1 MPYFLEFDSPRA
13 GDFTPLRLIPTG
25 RRVVLGL
32 ISTKTSIL
40 ENPDTLMRRLDEA
53 ALPIDPAAICISPQC
68 GFASTIGGN
77 PLTIREQRAKLSLVV
92 ETAAAL

>member
-1 MPYFLEFDSPRA
+1 
-13 GDFTPLRLIPTG
+13 
-25 RRVVLGL
+25 VLGL
-32 ISTKTSIL
+32 ISTKTPIL